1 MLRET
6 DPKKTEGSA
15 GRCARVC
22 AHSHTHPSCHR
33 ADTSHTGSD
42 TGRKKF
48 HTRVNE
54 RRANNTPP
62 GSSTEPRLQHREA
75 LGAFRHLLHGME
87 DLAFPAGLYPL
98 VLEPA
103 LSLGGHK
110 SLLSLPPPSIYRQQ
124 PCPSQLLIHQKA
136 LLKRLYSPRPLWP
149 TQSQPHVPAGD
160 PSLPPLHLRGF
171 GVSRWDGQDGK
182 GLKEQSP
189 LPCWSERSRCHPT
202 TPFHSCKSQG
212 DEGEEAASLA
222 PAPNQGRA
230 AAGAEQG
237 PGEGRQLGSSAAKSC
252 LWGDPRGQDIL
263 KNTRSP
269 IQDSSPARPLSPRS
283 DWHGAAG
290 REPSRPQQA
299 APSGDSAAVPDGPRC
314 RSGEG
319 GPRLL
324 CCSFLFRSF
333 LEVRGMGKKR
343 GAILMQSS
351 ASSLPPRDR
360 EESTTA

>member
-1 MLRET
+1 MRGELII
-6 DPKKTEGSA
+6 PP
-15 GRCARVC
+15 RV
-22 AHSHTHPSCHR
+22 HPQSP
-33 ADTSHTGSD
+33 D
-42 TGRKKF
+42 F
-48 HTRVNE
+48 
-54 RRANNTPP
+54 
-62 GSSTEPRLQHREA
+62 STE
-75 LGAFRHLLHGME
+75 RHLELSGISCTGWRIWHSQPE
-87 DLAFPAGLYPL
+87 FIPAGLYPL

-110 SLLSLPPPSIYRQQ
+110 SLLSLPPPSIFRQQ

-149 TQSQPHVPAGD
+149 THSQPHVPAGD
-160 PSLPPLHLRGF
+160 PSLPPLYLRGF
-171 GVSRWDGQDGK
+171 GVSRWDGQGGK

-237 PGEGRQLGSSAAKSC
+237 PGEGWQLGSSAAKSC
-252 LWGDPRGQDIL
+252 LWGDPQGQDIL

-269 IQDSSPARPLSPRS
+269 IQDSSPARPRSPRS

-351 ASSLPPRDR
+351 ASSLPPRGR